1 MPSLPIN
8 DNRRPELNER
18 QNNVQY
24 DFNLIPPLPMFRK
37 LKNFPNFKWLIRVA
51 KIALQLQRNTTEFT
65 KQRNSNIAGLT
76 DIFQNNQQIIND
88 NDNDAEKSGDQK
100 TNEVKPIVSG
110 MLRALQVNR
119 INGPGDKLEE
129 YNDIFTTIP
138 LPKIFNN
145 FFEDFLDNDQ
155 EFAWMRYYCWQSL

>member
-1 MPSLPIN
+1 MS
-8 DNRRPELNER
+8 
-18 QNNVQY
+18 NN
-24 DFNLIPPLPMFRK
+24 FLSNP
-37 LKNFPNFKWLIRVA
+37 FPVIFATLFCIFCPVLRG
-51 KIALQLQRNTTEFT
+51 
-65 KQRNSNIAGLT
+65 AGLT